1 MGIKKAIQ
9 KNSRKM
15 NIKNLK
21 RELDISNS
29 LLYIYYNTFKNYN
42 TGIKS

>member
-1 MGIKKAIQ
+1 MTIQ

-15 NIKNLK
+15 NIKKLK

>member
-1 MGIKKAIQ
+1 MQYQTKGSPNGTA
-9 KNSRKM
+9 
-15 NIKNLK
+15 
-21 RELDISNS
+21 